1 MTVSS
6 DDGGTV
12 DPDAQR
18 ADGLSVPPAL
28 FDTLSAPARRHAMAA
43 LSDTSE
49 PIGISDLT
57 GRVADRLER
66 DTGHRALE
74 IEVRHVHLPAL
85 SDAGLIEWHQAE
97 GVVDSTVR
105 GASLIAPDGQ

>member
-12 DPDAQR
+12 DLDAQR

-43 LSDTSE
+43 LSKTPG
-49 PIGISDLT
+49 PIGVSDLT

-66 DTGHRALE
+66 ETGHRALE

-85 SDAGLIEWHQAE
+85 SDAGLVEWHQAE
-97 GVVDSTVR
+97 DVVDSTAR
-105 GASLIAPDGQ
+105 GASLVAPDGQ

>member
-18 ADGLSVPPAL
+18 ADGLAIPPAL
-28 FDTLSAPARRHAMAA
+28 FDTLSAPARRHAMAV
-43 LSDTSE
+43 LSETPGPIAVDELTSR
-49 PIGISDLT
+49 IGARLDD
-57 GRVADRLER
+57 VAGDRR
-66 DTGHRALE
+66 LE
-74 IEVRHVHLPAL
+74 IEVLHVHLPAL
-85 SDAGLIEWHQAE
+85 ADAGLVEWHQAE

-105 GASLIAPDGQ
+105 GASLAPTDGQ